1 VHEDYYFKIRS
12 MIFHVLSMLE
22 SRGLTGLV
30 NMQRVMQ
37 TVEERT
43 GMPIDVSRGEVGG
56 MMSRR

>member
-1 VHEDYYFKIRS
+1 

-43 GMPIDVSRGEVGG
+43 GMPIDISRGEGEG
-56 MMSRR
+56 LISQR

>member
-1 VHEDYYFKIRS
+1 
-12 MIFHVLSMLE
+12 MLE

-43 GMPIDVSRGEVGG
+43 GMPIDISRGGADG
-56 MMSRR
+56 MMSQR